1 MHLLQLAAVSA
12 LICGSIGIGS
22 EPLSAAPQSTS
33 TVITSPEPLPEA
45 DGRLR
50 VFLGGS
56 IEMGAARDWQ
66 SEIIEA
72 LQLAPVVLLN
82 PRRADWDPAWLPS
95 ADNPEFRRQVE
106 WELHALDNADII
118 VMYLAPGTKS
128 PVSLM
133 ELGLHAQSDKVI
145 LYCPDGFWR
154 KGNVD
159 ITAEYYDIEQVS
171 SIDELI
177 SAVRARVAHSDGAD

>member
-1 MHLLQLAAVSA
+1 MNLLQLAAVSA

-22 EPLSAAPQSTS
+22 EPLSAAPQSTF
-33 TVITSPEPLPEA
+33 TVITSPELLPEA

-82 PRRADWDPAWLPS
+82 PRRTDWDPAWLPS

-133 ELGLHAQSDKVI
+133 ELGLHAQSGKVI

-159 ITAEYYDIEQVS
+159 ITAEHYGIEQVS
-171 SIDELI
+171 SIEELI
-177 SAVRARVAHSDGAD
+177 AEVRARVDHSDSAA

>member
-1 MHLLQLAAVSA
+1 
-12 LICGSIGIGS
+12 
-22 EPLSAAPQSTS
+22 
-33 TVITSPEPLPEA
+33 
-45 DGRLR
+45 
-50 VFLGGS
+50 
-56 IEMGAARDWQ
+56 
-66 SEIIEA
+66 
-72 LQLAPVVLLN
+72 
-82 PRRADWDPAWLPS
+82 
-95 ADNPEFRRQVE
+95 VE